1 MHMAFKRIASI
12 QHGSDPA
19 LRPVGGATIDRT
31 LRQHKHSLVL
41 RQVDGGRQPRRAGTD
56 DDNIINLGSH
66 RLFSFSF
73 PFVLRLSGYSRQT
86 LKKILRGRTRQMQEY
101 IFQIGFAS
109 GNKSEK
115 RTGGKEG
122 G

>member
-73 PFVLRLSGYSRQT
+73 PFVLRLSGYSRSEEHTSELQSLMRNSYAVFC
-86 LKKILRGRTRQMQEY
+86 LK
-101 IFQIGFAS
+101 
-109 GNKSEK
+109 
-115 RTGGKEG
+115 
-122 G
+122 